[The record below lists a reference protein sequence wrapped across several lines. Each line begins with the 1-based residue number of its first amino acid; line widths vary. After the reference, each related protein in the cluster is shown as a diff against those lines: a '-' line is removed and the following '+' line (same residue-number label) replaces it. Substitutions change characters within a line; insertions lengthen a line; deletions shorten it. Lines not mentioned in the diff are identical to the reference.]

1 MITISAP
8 AKINLTLE
16 VLGNRPDG
24 YHEVRSIM
32 QSISLSDT
40 LIIKEAD
47 TLEITSDDE
56 QWDGR
61 ISLVAKAA
69 DLLKKRTGTRKGA
82 SIIVQKRIPLLSG
95 LGGDS
100 SDAAAA
106 LAGLNEIWSL
116 GLSRDELKKMANE
129 LGSDIPFFFS
139 GGTALATGRGEIISS
154 LPPISHSWV
163 VLIFPD
169 TPRRPRKTK
178 TAYESLIPSHFT
190 DGDTTN
196 QLVDSLITGKYPDDT
211 LLINAFEK
219 VAFSLYP
226 GLETIQQQLSSIGI
240 SSFHLAGSGPTLFSH
255 SWVVLIFPDT
265 PRLPRKTKT
274 AYESLIPSHFTNGN
288 TTNQLVDSLIAGKYP
303 DDTLLI
309 NAFEKVAFSLYPGLE
324 TIQQQLSSI
333 GISSFHLAGSG
344 PTLFSIYGDLVKA
357 KDIISRL
364 EDHNIQCYLTETT

>member
-16 VLGNRPDG
+16 VLGKRPDG

-169 TPRRPRKTK
+169 TPR
-178 TAYESLIPSHFT
+178 
-190 DGDTTN
+190 
-196 QLVDSLITGKYPDDT
+196 
-211 LLINAFEK
+211 
-219 VAFSLYP
+219 
-226 GLETIQQQLSSIGI
+226 
-240 SSFHLAGSGPTLFSH
+240 
-255 SWVVLIFPDT
+255 
-265 PRLPRKTKT
+265 LPRKTKT

>member
-16 VLGNRPDG
+16 VLGKRPDG

-47 TLEITSDDE
+47 TLETTSDDE
-56 QWDGR
+56 HWDGR

-129 LGSDIPFFFS
+129 LGSDLPFFFS

-163 VLIFPD
+163 I
-169 TPRRPRKTK
+169 
-178 TAYESLIPSHFT
+178 
-190 DGDTTN
+190 
-196 QLVDSLITGKYPDDT
+196 
-211 LLINAFEK
+211 
-219 VAFSLYP
+219 
-226 GLETIQQQLSSIGI
+226 
-240 SSFHLAGSGPTLFSH
+240 
-255 SWVVLIFPDT
+255 LIFPDT

-274 AYESLIPSHFTNGN
+274 AYESLIPSHFTDGN

-333 GISSFHLAGSG
+333 GISRLHLAGSG

-364 EDHNIQCYLTETT
+364 EDQNIQCNLTETT